1 MASTYS
7 PKLRFELIGAGEQA
21 GLWGTTTNKNVGQL
35 IEQAIAGVT
44 TVELD
49 GVSGNYTLT
58 ALDGAPDQSRSA
70 VILCTYNAAPA
81 SGAINL
87 IVPTQT
93 KLYVVRNDCGQTV
106 TVKTAA
112 QTGGVALLNGEATL
126 VFCDGTDAVLGL
138 ETAAA
143 GVTPVNQG
151 GTGQSSFTAGFI
163 KSPGGSGN
171 FTSSS
176 TVNAASELAN
186 EVPVLNGGSGRA
198 SATAYSV
205 ICGGTSSTGPH
216 QSVSGLGTAGFVLTS
231 NGAGALPTWQA
242 ASSSGV
248 SQITQGTGINVSTP
262 TGNVTITN
270 TGVTSVAQGS
280 GITVSSATGNVTIS
294 SSVNPSDYVTVSGG
308 SQSISSSKTFN
319 GTASFTSTA
328 TFGSTTTLNGPIG
341 VNSTMTINTGS
352 GGGIVSSAYNFTS
365 VNESIFGS
373 SGLVSI
379 SVGGSARIDVTTSEF
394 TPDGDNNM
402 NLGSPSKRWIAV
414 YALNGSIQ
422 TSDFNEKQDIA
433 DLDDAEKRVAT
444 RIKGL
449 IKKFRFKEAYAKK
462 GDGARIHVGV
472 IAQEVR
478 DAFTAE
484 GLNADRYGIFCSDT
498 WWEKEEQVLY
508 PPTGETRT
516 KTVVYKTP
524 TAGAREVTRLGVRYD
539 ELLAFVIASI

>member
-44 TVELD
+44 TADLTA
-49 GVSGNYTLT
+49 SGSGTYTLT

-70 VILCTYNAAPA
+70 VILCTGTP
-81 SGAINL
+81 SGAVNVVI
-87 IVPTQT
+87 PTQT
-93 KLYVVRNDCGQTV
+93 KLYVFRNECGQTI

-112 QTGGVALLNGEATL
+112 QTGGVQLLNGEATL

-163 KSPGGSGN
+163 KSPGGAGN

-248 SQITQGTGINVSTP
+248 SQIIAGTGISVSTP
-262 TGNVTITN
+262 TGNVTVTN
-270 TGVTSVAQGS
+270 NGVTSISAGS
-280 GITVSSATGNVTIS
+280 GISVNTSTGNVSIS
-294 SSVNPSDYVTVSGG
+294 STVNPSDYVTVSGG
-308 SQSISSSKTFN
+308 SQTISSSKTFS
-319 GTASFTSTA
+319 GTA
-328 TFGSTTTLNGPIG
+328 TFGSTTTLNGTVG
-341 VNSTMTINTGS
+341 VNNVMTINTGS
-352 GGGIVSSAYNFTS
+352 GGGIVSSSYNFTS

-498 WWEKEEQVLY
+498 WWEKEEEVLY
-508 PPTGETRT
+508 PPTGEMRT

-524 TAGAREVTRLGVRYD
+524 TTGAKEVTRLGVRYD